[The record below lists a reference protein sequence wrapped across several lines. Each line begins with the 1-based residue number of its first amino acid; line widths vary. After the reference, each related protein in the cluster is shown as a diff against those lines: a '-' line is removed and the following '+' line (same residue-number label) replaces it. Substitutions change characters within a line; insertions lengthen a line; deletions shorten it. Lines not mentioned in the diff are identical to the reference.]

1 MKAKTIT
8 YIQNLFLREL
18 EEAGKARDELI
29 KELEPYKA
37 AIKGVLDPLR
47 RAELFDQDKITD
59 LRRRIQ
65 KAEDRILDA
74 EEAKEDFIHHDWY

>member
-37 AIKGVLDPLR
+37 ATRGVLDPLR
-47 RAELFDQDKITD
+47 RAELFDEDKINN
-59 LRRRIQ
+59 LRQRMR
-65 KAEDRILDA
+65 KADDRILDA